1 LEGIVQSDALLVAF
15 GRMHL
20 AVLHFP
26 VALLCVAAALELMQL
41 RAPSEVRAAV
51 IRVLVR
57 FGAASAVLAAVTG
70 WVHASEEPLG
80 RTAATLLD
88 RHRWLGMACALLAVA
103 AVVMR
108 SRARTFALGASA
120 FLALL
125 AGHFGGELVHGES
138 YLSEPF
144 RAAPTSDE
152 PRESTTIAVTSPA
165 TAPVF
170 ADVHAVFQAR
180 CIECHGPL
188 KQKGELRLDALDPRW
203 FEPGEFGTLVVRG
216 DPEASELVRRMR
228 LPLDDDDHMP
238 PKKKPQHGPEELALV
253 ESWIR
258 AGAR

>member
-1 LEGIVQSDALLVAF
+1 MQSDALLVVF

-26 VALLCVAAALELMQL
+26 VALLSVAAALELLQL
-41 RAPSEVRAAV
+41 RASSEVRAAV

-57 FGAASAVLAAVTG
+57 VGAASAVLAAVTG

-80 RTAATLLD
+80 RTAELLLD
-88 RHRWLGMACALLAVA
+88 RHRWIGMACALLAVA

-108 SRARTFALGASA
+108 SRARAVALTASA
-120 FLALL
+120 LLALL

-138 YLSEPF
+138 YLTEPLRDAPAPNSTGGAMTSAAESEPSE
-144 RAAPTSDE
+144 PT
-152 PRESTTIAVTSPA
+152 
-165 TAPVF
+165 F

-188 KQKGELRLDALDPRW
+188 KQKGELRLDAVEPRW

-216 DPEASELVRRMR
+216 DPAASELVRRMR

-238 PKKKPQHGPEELALV
+238 PKKKPQHGPDELALV
-253 ESWIR
+253 ERWIR